1 MKRFVT
7 ASVLL
12 LALAL
17 GVYWAVYYNGFYL
30 PSGEERSA
38 VKPPFRTEGKKL
50 CRWDGQKYTDDRCI
64 LKEKTACGY
73 GKTIGT

>member
-30 PSGEERSA
+30 PSGEERS
-38 VKPPFRTEGKKL
+38 
-50 CRWDGQKYTDDRCI
+50 CRKASLSGQK
-64 LKEKTACGY
+64 EKSCAAGMSRN
-73 GKTIGT
+73 IQI